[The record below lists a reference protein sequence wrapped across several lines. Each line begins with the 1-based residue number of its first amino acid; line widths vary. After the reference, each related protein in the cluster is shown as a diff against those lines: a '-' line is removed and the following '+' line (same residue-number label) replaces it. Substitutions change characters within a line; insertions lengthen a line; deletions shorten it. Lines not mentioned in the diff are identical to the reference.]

1 MSELRRRGEK
11 KDDEDE
17 DVQGGDNEEGLIEEQ
32 KCPVEIFEKGEEEKV
47 DVVNKEKR
55 ELEKEKEKEK
65 KEVEEEEVND
75 VEVERIQKEIE
86 AFKDLVLKRFDG
98 ISKDVTAL
106 KRKRRPA
113 EKQPGESIEK
123 LKKTNTV
130 NEKKIKLMIFQ
141 HKQEVRYL
149 EEGKRKES

>member
-55 ELEKEKEKEK
+55 EMEKEKEK
-65 KEVEEEEVND
+65 KEVEEEVND

-106 KRKRRPA
+106 KRKRKPA

-149 EEGKRKES
+149 EEGKIKES